1 MVIQGVIRRNKMI
14 EKLSDYQKLAIT
26 TAQYPKKYKI
36 IYPTFELVDE
46 TIEFKNARGREAQ
59 LLELGDCYWPL
70 ANLVNELELDI
81 NEIYDDSIDI
91 LKDTVF
97 TDINMAIDGM
107 VEAAAKIC
115 GRVKK
120 WLRDE
125 DTKELPSDD
134 KMIEIEFQLTRFM
147 TSVIYICGELQVPWQ
162 EVAQKNIDKLFS
174 RKKRGKI
181 SGSGDH
187 R

>member
-1 MVIQGVIRRNKMI
+1 MI

-26 TAQYPKKYKI
+26 TATYPKKYKI
-36 IYPTFELVDE
+36 IYPTFELIDE
-46 TIEFKNARGREAQ
+46 TIEFKNAHGRNNQ
-59 LLELGDCYWPL
+59 IKELGDCFWPY
-70 ANLVNELELDI
+70 ANLTNELKFDI
-81 NEIYDDSIDI
+81 DGLYEDAIDV
-91 LKDTVF
+91 LKDVIFENT
-97 TDINMAIDGM
+97 NEAIDSM
-107 VEAAAKIC
+107 IEASAKVC

-134 KMIEIEFQLTRFM
+134 KMIEIEFQLINFLAAM
-147 TSVIYICGELQVPWQ
+147 IYICGEFQVPWQ
-162 EVAQKNIDKLFS
+162 EVAQINIDKLFD
-174 RKKRGKI
+174 RKKRNKL